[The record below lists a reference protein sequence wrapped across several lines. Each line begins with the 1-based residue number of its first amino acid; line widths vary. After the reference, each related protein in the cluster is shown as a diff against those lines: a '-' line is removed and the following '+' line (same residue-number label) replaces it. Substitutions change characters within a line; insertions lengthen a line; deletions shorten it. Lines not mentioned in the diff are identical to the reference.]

1 LQRDSSTRG
10 EEETVAVPLAC
21 PIVCGV
27 RRFGE
32 VGNGGTK
39 MHKKLSLILAAV
51 LFVTVAMTARAQE
64 PVTTPAD
71 NLVVDGVPK
80 IPSSVAETAG
90 RYGSYRSASLADWHP
105 TKREMLIATRFAETP
120 QLHLVKMPGGTREQ
134 LTFYPDAVTN
144 GRFHPNGG
152 DYIVFS
158 KDIGGGEWYQL
169 YRYDLKT
176 GDVTLLTDGKARN
189 LTGPWSSSG
198 DQIAYMSTRRT
209 GKDTDLWV
217 MNPSDSKTDHLL
229 MQLAGGGW
237 QPQDW
242 SPDDKKILLE
252 EEFSINESYLW
263 LVDAA
268 TGEKTELTPR
278 NAAEKVSYGEGR
290 FSKDG
295 KGIYVTTDKDSEFHQ
310 LAYLDLATKQP
321 QYLTTNIPWDVQSFD
336 VTHDG
341 KMIAFMT
348 NEEGVSV
355 LHVMDT
361 TTKKELPLPKLPTGV
376 TSAVHWQRNGHELGF
391 SLNNARG
398 PGDVYSLNVATG
410 KLERWTTSETAVKTD
425 GFADSELVRWKSFD
439 GKMISGF
446 LYKPS
451 AQFNG
456 KRPVLVVIH
465 GGPEGQSQ
473 PTFLGRANYLLN
485 ELGIALIFP
494 NVRGST
500 GYGKT
505 FSLMDNGLKREDTY
519 KDINA
524 LFDWI
529 ATQPGLDSDR
539 IAVTGGS
546 YGGHMTLA
554 VSTFYSDRIRCS
566 VDIVGMSNLVTFLE
580 HTEAY
585 RRDLRRVEYG
595 DERDPKMREYLEKI
609 APMNNIEKIRKPM
622 FVIAGKNDPRVPVSE
637 SQQIADAL
645 KRQKTPVWL
654 LIAKDEGHGYR
665 KKPNQDFQFYATVE
679 FLQEYL
685 LK

>member
-1 LQRDSSTRG
+1 MMWRKFKMKRLCLLLVMGFFTLAPVHAQD
-10 EEETVAVPLAC
+10 AVIAP
-21 PIVCGV
+21 
-27 RRFGE
+27 
-32 VGNGGTK
+32 
-39 MHKKLSLILAAV
+39 S
-51 LFVTVAMTARAQE
+51 
-64 PVTTPAD
+64 D

-80 IPSSVAETAG
+80 IPASVAETAG
-90 RYGSYRSASLADWHP
+90 RYASYRSANLADWHP
-105 TKREMLIATRFAETP
+105 TKREMLISTRFGDTP
-120 QLHLVKMPGGTREQ
+120 QLHLVDTPGGARQQ
-134 LTFYPDAVTN
+134 LTFLVDSVNT
-144 GRFHPNGG
+144 GKFHPNGG
-152 DYIVFS
+152 DYIVFA

-169 YRYDLKT
+169 YRYDVKT
-176 GDVTLLTDGKARN
+176 GDVTLLTDGKSRN
-189 LTGPWSSSG
+189 LLGPWSSSG

-209 GKDTDLWV
+209 GKDTDMWV
-217 MNPSDSKTDHLL
+217 MNPADPKTDHLL
-229 MQLAGGGW
+229 TQLTGGGW
-237 QPQDW
+237 QPLDW

-252 EEFSINESYLW
+252 EELSINESYLW
-263 LVDAA
+263 LVDTT

-278 NAAEKVSYGEGR
+278 NTTEKVSYGEAR

-295 KGIYVTTDKDSEFHQ
+295 KGIYVTSDKDSEFHR
-310 LAYLDLATKQP
+310 LAYIDLAMKQP
-321 QYLTTNIPWDVQSFD
+321 KYLTSGINWDVQTFD
-336 VTHDG
+336 LSHDG
-341 KMIAFMT
+341 IMIAFVT
-348 NEEGVSV
+348 DEDGLGRLHLLGALNGEKVPLNDLPPGVIGGIRW
-355 LHVMDT
+355 H
-361 TTKKELPLPKLPTGV
+361 K
-376 TSAVHWQRNGHELGF
+376 NGRYLGF
-391 SLNNARG
+391 TLANARG
-398 PGDVYSLNVATG
+398 PGDVYSLDMTTG
-410 KLERWTTSETAVKTD
+410 SAERWTDSESAVKTD
-425 GFADSELVRWKSFD
+425 AFPEAELVRWKSFD

-446 LYKPS
+446 LYKPP
-451 AQFNG
+451 AKFAG

-473 PTFLGRANYLLN
+473 PTFLGRSNYLLN
-485 ELGIALIFP
+485 ELGIALIYP

-500 GYGKT
+500 GYGKS
-505 FSLMDNGLKREDTY
+505 FSLLDNGFKREDTY

-529 ATQPGLDSDR
+529 ATQPELDAHR
-539 IAVTGGS
+539 IGVTGGS

-595 DERDPKMREYLEKI
+595 DERDPKMREFLEKI
-609 APMNNIEKIRKPM
+609 APMNNIEKIKKPM

-645 KRQKTPVWL
+645 KKQGTPIWL

-665 KKPNQDFQFYATVE
+665 KKANQDFQFYATVQ